1 MVASTDRRNPKI
13 KSIRVEVEMETDVH
27 GKAHVPTA
35 RHNRGS
41 ARRLH
46 NKKWR
51 SLNGNELK
59 NWLKVVADTL
69 ERKLEPDGG

>member
-1 MVASTDRRNPKI
+1 MGRETVVASTDRRNQKI

-35 RHNRGS
+35 RHNRI
-41 ARRLH
+41 H
-46 NKKWR
+46 NRKWR